1 VRRANLFNDLAPRHF
16 SDCEQRS
23 DLPVQ
28 LVGLS
33 SRGRTELIE
42 IVVTIKGCHESPCQ
56 LLLNLS
62 RGSREALEAELR
74 PKLCDQLRT
83 HASRA

>member
-1 VRRANLFNDLAPRHF
+1 MRLTHDEITAVVQDVLH
-16 SDCEQRS
+16 RS
-23 DLPVQ
+23 DRLVQ

-33 SRGRTELIE
+33 SKGGTDRIE
-42 IVVTIKGCHESPCQ
+42 ILVTIKCCHESPCQ

-74 PKLCDQLRT
+74 PKLRDQLRT

>member
-1 VRRANLFNDLAPRHF
+1 MVSFEH
-16 SDCEQRS
+16 S
-23 DLPVQ
+23 
-28 LVGLS
+28 
-33 SRGRTELIE
+33 
-42 IVVTIKGCHESPCQ
+42 VTIKGCHESPCR

-74 PKLCDQLRT
+74 PKLRDQLRT